1 MMVRGLQLNLRHHM
15 ERKADKENYAELHE
29 QEQHGQLPYGSYQ
42 YAFHNKHND
51 SSRAFE
57 ASNG

>member
-1 MMVRGLQLNLRHHM
+1 M

-42 YAFHNKHND
+42 YVFHNKHSD
-51 SSRAFE
+51 SNRAFE
-57 ASNG
+57 ANDE